1 MAANQN
7 SEAKNFSCEKVTIMK
22 FGTYEEGFRNRLYA
36 IFFFFFLNWQ
46 QGGTI
51 INEFTFLLIFQELYG
66 LKTNFKLD

>member
-36 IFFFFFLNWQ
+36 IFLF
-46 QGGTI
+46 
-51 INEFTFLLIFQELYG
+51 IF
-66 LKTNFKLD
+66 